1 MYQPKFNL
9 KINQYW
15 LVLSITLIYVFSSV
29 SFADSDIK
37 FSNFGKSLVLTKYDE
52 HYVLNT
58 SSLRVNLSNRLIIK
72 SEKSLSLKESSYI
85 KKVSAKFWPVYQG
98 ENFTYFVLELKDSHS
113 VHNTM
118 KKLLKMDGVLLVQPD
133 ILQYRHYADN
143 SKNKHSDTNNIKL
156 EINQL
161 GQTLKPP
168 SNTVNIAIIDDGI
181 DLTHPALIDTNI
193 KFEYDVENRTLSA
206 APKQVA
212 DTHGTMVAQTIFGK
226 HQYQRELTQANLI
239 AIRQPTTWTSN
250 TLLAFQIANLNEADI
265 INCSWHSNILLEPVK
280 DVIDD
285 LAIYG
290 RKGKGVA
297 VVISAGNQ
305 GKLIEPLS
313 TEAAINNAIV
323 VGAKRRDGE
332 LTKFSNYGEQVDI
345 FIVAEPLRMTDKL
358 GRIRYFSGTSLASA
372 IATRRL
378 SLTLI
383 SNSRLKLN
391 QLVTILRQNN

>member
-1 MYQPKFNL
+1 MS
-9 KINQYW
+9 
-15 LVLSITLIYVFSSV
+15 VTLIYVFSSV
-29 SFADSDIK
+29 SFADTGIK
-37 FSNFGKSLVLTKYDE
+37 FSNFGKSLVLTKYND

-58 SSLRVNLSNRLIIK
+58 SSLKVNLSNRLIIK
-72 SEKSLSLKESSYI
+72 SEKSVPLKESSYI
-85 KKVSAKFWPVYQG
+85 KKVSVKFWPVYQG
-98 ENFTYFVLELKDSHS
+98 ESFTYFVLELKDSQS
-113 VHNTM
+113 VLNTM
-118 KKLLKMDGVLLVQPD
+118 KKLINMDGILLVQPD
-133 ILQYRHYADN
+133 IIQYRHYAND
-143 SKNKHSDTNNIKL
+143 SKNKYSGLKNSDL
-156 EINQL
+156 EFDYVEQV
-161 GQTLKPP
+161 LKP
-168 SNTVNIAIIDDGI
+168 SGELVNVAIIDDGV
-181 DLTHPALIDTNI
+181 DLTHPTLIDTNV
-193 KFEYDVENRTLSA
+193 KFEYDVEHHTLSA

-226 HQYQRELTQANLI
+226 HQYKGEVTQANLI

-250 TLLAFQIANLNEADI
+250 TLLAFQIAKLNEADI

-313 TEAAINNAIV
+313 TEAAIKNAIV

-332 LTKFSNYGEQVDI
+332 LTKFSNYGEHVD
-345 FIVAEPLRMTDKL
+345 FFVVAEPLRMADKL
-358 GRIRYFSGTSLASA
+358 GNIRYFSGTSLASA
-372 IATRRL
+372 IVTRRL
-378 SLTLI
+378 AVTLI

-391 QLVTILRQNN
+391 QLVNILRENN